1 MAASQTQE
9 TADVVVVGAGPAG
22 SATAY
27 HLAQSGLDVLL
38 LEKATFP
45 RDKICGDG
53 LTPRA
58 VKELLAMGIDLHSPG
73 WVRTRGLRAYS
84 SGMRVEL
91 DWPDTAGFPDYGLV
105 RTRQDFDHLLA
116 QRAQKAGARLLEA
129 TKVTD
134 VVLDERTSRVR
145 GVTARCDGV
154 QHTYTAPLVVAADG
168 ASSRMA
174 VAMGLQQRKDRPLGV
189 GVRRYYTT
197 DRTDDDY
204 LEAWL
209 DLWDPTAP
217 ARRAMLPGYGW
228 IFPVGNG
235 VWNVGLGTVT
245 VDRRIDVDHRALLED
260 WTRRLPKEW
269 QIDEDHATTPVRGH
283 ALPGGMNRRPQYTR
297 GMLLTGDAA
306 GMINPLS
313 GEGIDYA
320 LESGRLSA
328 EIITQALARSTA
340 GQRERALHAYPHH
353 LQDAFGG
360 YFTLGRL
367 VVQAVGNPH
376 IMKFIATHSLR
387 HRPLRALMF
396 KLWAN
401 LTDPHS
407 KDAGDRVI
415 TALLKAVP
423 AA

>member
-1 MAASQTQE
+1 M
-9 TADVVVVGAGPAG
+9 VVVGAGPAG

-27 HLAQSGLDVLL
+27 YLAQAGLNVLL

-58 VKELLAMGIDLHSPG
+58 VKELLAMGVDLHGSG
-73 WVRTRGLRAYS
+73 WVRTRGLRSYS
-84 SGMRVEL
+84 AGLRVEI
-91 DWPDTAGFPDYGLV
+91 DWPDTTGFPDYGLV

-116 QRAQKAGARLLEA
+116 QRAQQAGARLLEG
-129 TKVTD
+129 TRVTD
-134 VVLDERTSRVR
+134 LVLDERTGRAR
-145 GVTARCDGV
+145 GVLARRDGV
-154 QHTYTAPLVVAADG
+154 QHTYAAPLVVAADG
-168 ASSRMA
+168 ASSRVA
-174 VAMGLQQRKDRPLGV
+174 VALGLEQRKDRPLGV

-197 DRTDDDY
+197 DRPDDDY

-209 DLWDPTAP
+209 DLWDPAAP
-217 ARRAMLPGYGW
+217 GRRAMLPGYGW
-228 IFPVGNG
+228 IFPAGNG
-235 VWNVGLGTVT
+235 LWNVGLGTMT
-245 VDRRIDVDHRALLED
+245 VNRNLGLDHRALLED
-260 WTRRLPKEW
+260 WTRRLPEDW
-269 QIDEDHATTPVRGH
+269 QIDEDHATSPVRGH
-283 ALPGGMNRRPQYTR
+283 ALPCGLNRRPQYTR
-297 GMLLTGDAA
+297 GVLLTGDAA

-320 LESGRLSA
+320 LESGRLGA
-328 EIITQALARSTA
+328 EFIIQALARSTA
-340 GQRERALHAYPHH
+340 DQRERALHAYPRH

-367 VVQAVGNPH
+367 FVQAIGNPH
-376 IMKFIATHSLR
+376 VMKVFAHHSMR
-387 HRPLRALMF
+387 HRALRGLMF
-396 KLWAN
+396 KLWSN

-415 TALLKAVP
+415 SALLKATP